1 MTKYLSNYCQVSA
14 NSVQVCREPSERVWT
29 ASVGGGGGGGGGGG
43 ASVGHCCHLHI
54 V

>member
-1 MTKYLSNYCQVSA
+1 MTKYLSNYCHVSA
-14 NSVQVCREPSERVWT
+14 NSVQVIRELSEKVLT
-29 ASVGGGGGGGGGGG
+29 